1 MALVLTG
8 ASMLVHPYTD
18 SKGAERTI
26 TIRKGVDVETLGLP
40 ASVVEELAN
49 LTYSEYPK
57 RYYFSK
63 DGDEQTRHGTVRVKA
78 SKNEAGVPESTI
90 SMVGMR
96 KELAVSRGEIKEAKK
111 EKIQSIK
118 NDGIVRAWSEPSF
131 DKGDAQGVTARQL
144 ADNEKAAADAAAV
157 EAGHVAAD
165 GPEAVVQLDAEVTKA
180 PDVQPVGVEGPE
192 DTKKEPVKRIPEKKK
207 TGPKAGT
214 KKKTTKKTVK
224 KTPKKDA

>member
-8 ASMLVHPYTD
+8 ASMLIHPYTD
-18 SKGAERTI
+18 SKGAERTV

-40 ASVVEELAN
+40 DSVVEELAN
-49 LTYSEYPK
+49 MTYSEHPK

-63 DGDEQTRHGTVRVKA
+63 DGDTETRQGTVRIKA
-78 SKNEAGVPESTI
+78 SKDEAGVPPTTI

-131 DKGDAQGVTARQL
+131 DKGDAQGTLAKEL
-144 ADNEKAAADAAAV
+144 ADKEKAAADAAAV
-157 EAGHVAAD
+157 EAGHVAAE
-165 GPEAVVQLDAEVTKA
+165 GPQAVVQMDAEVEKA
-180 PDVQPVGVEGPE
+180 EDVQPVGIEGPE
-192 DTKKEPVKRIPEKKK
+192 DAPKKEPVKRIPAKKP
-207 TGPKAGT
+207 GPKAGT

-224 KTPKKDA
+224 KTPKNDA